1 MDSLL
6 RFLLE
11 SGACLALFYVIYW
24 IFLRNET
31 YFGLN
36 RLYLVSALAA
46 SIVFPLL
53 RISSPLKTVEVV
65 PLPLEG
71 PAAAFEAGTAVSV
84 SLILGSVYAI
94 GVLALGVRFVA
105 QLLRISRTIRT
116 CPGQDNRDCRYI
128 FVHRDIQPFS
138 FFRYIFLNPE
148 TIPPQSIS
156 RILAHERVHIKQYHS
171 MDVLLMELVTILQ
184 WFNPFVWPYK
194 KSLKETHEYMADHA
208 VIAQGCSTAGYQ
220 LLILEQIVGG
230 RLVELAHNFHQSQI
244 KRRLTMMTKIK
255 SKGPAKLKLL
265 LVLPLAAFLV
275 LALAEPRLV
284 AKADSPPQTQEK
296 TDQQKKEAKAKEET
310 MKLEQEQKK
319 KKIAEIK
326 EELEITRHK
335 IEQVK
340 ITLEKTDDAEKMK
353 ELKQTLVKLYDKEKK
368 IQAVLNG
375 DDGDGKKAENVK
387 VAVKITPEILDEKI
401 AEIKLLYKQTD
412 DPEKKKELELMLKEL
427 IAKQKSLIQKSEQAA
442 VTSTEGKKKQEKK
455 K

>member
-1 MDSLL
+1 MDNLL
-6 RFLLE
+6 QFLLE
-11 SGACLALFYVIYW
+11 SGVCLALFYAIYW
-24 IFLRNET
+24 VLLRNET

-36 RLYLVSALAA
+36 RLYLVSALIA
-46 SIVFPLL
+46 SIVIPLL
-53 RISSPLKTVEVV
+53 KISSPLKTAEAAS
-65 PLPLEG
+65 LQFEG
-71 PAAAFEAGTAVSV
+71 PALPFAAGPAVSAT
-84 SLILGSVYAI
+84 LILGAVYAI
-94 GVLALGVRFVA
+94 GVLILGARFIS
-105 QLLRISRTIRT
+105 QLIRISCAIRT

-128 FVHRDIQPFS
+128 FVDRDIQPFS

-171 MDVLLMELVTILQ
+171 IDVMLMELVTILQ

-220 LLILEQIVGG
+220 MLILEQIVGG
-230 RLVELAHNFHQSQI
+230 KLVELAHNFHQSQI

-275 LALAEPRLV
+275 LAMAEPRLV

-296 TDQQKKEAKAKEET
+296 TDQQKKEEAIKA
-310 MKLEQEQKK
+310 EQIKQELKK
-319 KKIAEIK
+319 KEIK
-326 EELEITRHK
+326 KIKQELEINRQK
-335 IEQVK
+335 IEEVK
-340 ITLEKTDDAEKMK
+340 VALEKTENPEKK
-353 ELKQTLVKLYDKEKK
+353 KQLKQTLVKLYDKEEK

-375 DDGDGKKAENVK
+375 DNGDGMKAGNVK
-387 VAVKITPEILDEKI
+387 VAVKVTPEILDEKI
-401 AEIKLLYKQTD
+401 AEIKLAYENTD
-412 DPEKKKELELMLKEL
+412 DAKKKKDLELKLKEL
-427 IAKQKSLIQKSEQAA
+427 KAKKASLIQKIEQAA
-442 VTSTEGKKKQEKK
+442 AESTEGKKKQEKK